1 MDEKNKYLLKLLQQN
16 ARESI
21 SSLARK
27 LNLSRTAVQE
37 RIHKLENQGIIAGYT
52 VKLNTEYEKRQIKA
66 WVTMRTKQKLNRQVV
81 AELSKIEEIT
91 SLRTVSGVYDLI
103 ATVLADST
111 DAMDDVLDRMGT
123 TTGVEKTQSSIVLSI
138 KFER

>member
-1 MDEKNKYLLKLLQQN
+1 VDEKNKYLLKLLQQN